1 METNQKKLN
10 LIERFFEF
18 DLDEQELQTFQKELS
33 KNPEFKQQVDQYRA
47 VDRQIDQML
56 TVETKE
62 QGLQKEWAK
71 KLLDTQPAKSI
82 ALSGN
87 TSRWLKRISAVL
99 LLISLAASALFMLLR
114 PTPDLPQI
122 AKQYWEV
129 VPKTTSTNNRN
140 ISAGEDVIILA
151 TTLMEDKDYAAALAL
166 LSEPEPNNLLLLLQ
180 SEALL
185 SLTAPEEALQKLKLI
200 MAAPEEGFVDVALY
214 YSAIAHL
221 YMDNKDGAV
230 KALDEILLKGYAN
243 EKEAKKLLRALK

>member
-33 KNPEFKQQVDQYRA
+33 DNPDFKQQVEQYRSI
-47 VDRQIDQML
+47 DRQIDQML
-56 TVETKE
+56 NVETKE

-71 KLLDTQPAKSI
+71 KLLDSQPAKSI

-114 PTPDLPQI
+114 PTTDLPQV
-122 AKQYWEV
+122 ADQYWEA
-129 VPKTTSTNNRN
+129 VPKTTSINNRN
-140 ISAGEDVIILA
+140 IAEGEDVIIQ
-151 TTLMEDKDYAAALAL
+151 TTALMENEEYAAALEL

-185 SLTAPEEALQKLKLI
+185 SLRQPKEAIEKLDI
-200 MAAPEEGFVDVALY
+200 MLNQPEEGLVDVALY
-214 YSAIAHL
+214 YSAIAYL
-221 YMDNKDGAV
+221 YLDNKEKAV
-230 KALDEILLKGYAN
+230 EALNVIIEEGYAN
-243 EKEAKKLLRALK
+243 EKEAEELLKDLK